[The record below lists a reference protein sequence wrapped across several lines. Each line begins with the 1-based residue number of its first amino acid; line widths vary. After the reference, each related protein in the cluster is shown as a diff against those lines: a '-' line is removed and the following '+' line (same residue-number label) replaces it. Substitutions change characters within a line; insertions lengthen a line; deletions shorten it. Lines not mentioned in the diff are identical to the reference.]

1 MIFSDEIA
9 AICAR
14 HLRIAWTLV
23 VSEPPAGYAG
33 RTGFITAGLMQDVLG
48 GSLEGKTFFLCGPEA
63 MYAFCR
69 DELRKMGIPGRR
81 IRVEM
86 YGPPRD
92 VSAQPGWPAGKSR
105 DAVVKVALTDGRS
118 IEAHAGEP
126 LMNSLERAGIV
137 IPALCRSGECS
148 LCRTK
153 LLKGEVFQP
162 EGVKLRK
169 SDIQFG
175 YIHPCMAYPLSDLEI
190 MLL

>member
-1 MIFSDEIA
+1 
-9 AICAR
+9 
-14 HLRIAWTLV
+14 
-23 VSEPPAGYAG
+23 
-33 RTGFITAGLMQDVLG
+33 
-48 GSLEGKTFFLCGPEA
+48 
-63 MYAFCR
+63 
-69 DELRKMGIPGRR
+69 
-81 IRVEM
+81 
-86 YGPPRD
+86 
-92 VSAQPGWPAGKSR
+92 
-105 DAVVKVALTDGRS
+105 
-118 IEAHAGEP
+118 
-126 LMNSLERAGIV
+126 LERAGIV